1 MPVFLITFLPML
13 LPMPLPVSPAVLA
26 PLRGS
31 LLGELA
37 AFGLAIGFS
46 PLHIGLL
53 LLVLLGPNPLRRGGL
68 FVAGWLITGGLIV
81 TALLTVGHGLVLTM
95 EQGTSHRTGLD
106 LLAAGGLLAIA
117 MQELF
122 KREQEGEQ
130 PGWTRRLDQFCAMP
144 LPLLLAVSTGLQL
157 AAPDDLFLFAKA
169 AGSVLAAGLDRGQ
182 ELLATGI
189 FVLATGLL
197 LLLPLGALLLLG
209 SGRVLPLLEAGKS
222 WLFRQGDLLL
232 GLLSLALAI
241 YLGWQGIEGL
251 RLS

>member
-1 MPVFLITFLPML
+1 MPVFLINFLPML

-130 PGWTRRLDQFCAMP
+130 PGWTRRLDQFCALP

-169 AGSVLAAGLDRGQ
+169 AGSVLAAGL
-182 ELLATGI
+182 